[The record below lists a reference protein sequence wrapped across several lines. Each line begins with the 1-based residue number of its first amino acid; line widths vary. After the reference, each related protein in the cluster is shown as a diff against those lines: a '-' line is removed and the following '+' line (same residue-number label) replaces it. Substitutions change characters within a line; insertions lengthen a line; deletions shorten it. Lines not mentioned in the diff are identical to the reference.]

1 MNQRVGTY
9 ANVASPVSAVT
20 HSPPHA
26 YGVCVFG
33 SFLRVVQCKLMKMT
47 PNEGA
52 NEGEG
57 AKSTKCNS
65 TISSCQLH
73 SLGYSSSSVLTGPY
87 TVLLFRFSHDVTLY
101 PVYKLH
107 EGYLFL
113 PEYLFL

>member
-57 AKSTKCNS
+57 GEEYEE
-65 TISSCQLH
+65 QLNYILM
-73 SLGYSSSSVLTGPY
+73 SP
-87 TVLLFRFSHDVTLY
+87 TVL
-101 PVYKLH
+101 
-107 EGYLFL
+107 
-113 PEYLFL
+113 